1 MIEAQSPMQQA
12 FVWLATAEWG
22 DAACR
27 MSCQSTGSA
36 SNDERSLRHRVEL
49 LAILLD
55 ILPRRYRSEIESI
68 VQMWCK
74 HFPAAPSVSIDELR
88 EVTHRWL
95 RSRKQQRVKVPNY
108 FATAVSI
115 AHPGGQAI
123 PEPFKVLSSSV
134 SHFSAGSEHQCVYG
148 LQTWFE
154 QLHRKQSW
162 THIPS
167 VVPGDKPVP
176 IHEMFVEL
184 FLQTDLGHEEE
195 PRTAVART
203 LQRCVIVGAPGSG
216 KSTLVQWLAH
226 TIAESGIGDFDV
238 PVVIKLKDY
247 AQALAK
253 QPDLSPLEFFFASLG
268 RQDLDSFAASAWL
281 RHVLRD
287 QNRVLLMC
295 DGWDEVPVAQRANLR
310 EQLERESDVFV
321 TLITSRPAGLPQSL
335 RDREDVDFYRIGK
348 LSNRSMVQ
356 LTKNIVASRLSQTN
370 QSVPDAKQIVAGIRS
385 SAELRTLAKTPLF
398 LGQIVHVFAD
408 AVSGK
413 AVPSATDVIAQLVA
427 WMRKHPQFSGDHNNE
442 IKLQHLQALSLFSH
456 KQVFEHQ
463 REHALFHEIE
473 LQQATATV
481 GVSES
486 ALFASRLLNR
496 GNAMIDEYQFS
507 DQAFQSY
514 FAALRVAE
522 LDDVSLQNALFDQAI
537 QSQNRSPILNHAAVL
552 SEPFRNVCL
561 ERTKHWLRNGDAFH
575 QILLRLAKLA
585 VVSRHAQQRANPND
599 SMSDWSNM
607 IELIRNKLWHSTEES
622 CNPNA
627 TRVYVETL
635 AELDPAFLIWKSTSN
650 HNLDEFVLQLI
661 RRYVPH
667 DACGNLDS
675 ATPAVTQSSS
685 HEGNGSTTKHHSE
698 APFCDTLSPIQRDGV
713 LRQLAAFPANHPVVK
728 HGIQTLAGQPVC
740 DGANV
745 LLDISSVTELPDD
758 LRAKAIE
765 ISLHSADRSLID
777 SPVDEIQL
785 EQAPRT
791 QSALLRLAIERGI
804 ALDLNWL
811 ERQII
816 EDASQQLRSLRLRA
830 YFSSMMMRSPEQRQ
844 QMSRFL
850 NDLTL
855 SALHT
860 DHDNLRGLLA
870 EYFRPNWE
878 REFALWFDYR
888 VATAVMNRVVRFTKT
903 PELHDIDSV
912 LFAARILVAV
922 PGEGKRVHLNKVLD
936 AALGLV
942 SPRSSR
948 HASDDA
954 LMKGERFA
962 TSIAKCLVEVAPG
975 ILLRYEPSC
984 RPVQNAL
991 QDAALAK
998 GWLIFKDRI
1007 VDRDGVE
1014 IAVRSDVLPSQN
1026 CCAAADA
1033 DVIDEIV
1040 HDLPPRQRDD
1050 FLSYWHMVSE
1060 GDADYAL
1067 TEREQVHEAICTLM
1081 ASDLN
1086 TDLSERL
1093 WSCYQEGKP
1102 PSFASWKKNLA
1113 RVVQRYENR
1122 PELLAHLQQL
1132 GLGIHKRKPR

>member
-1 MIEAQSPMQQA
+1 MEAKMIEAQSPMQQA

-27 MSCQSTGSA
+27 MWCQSTSAGSI
-36 SNDERSLRHRVEL
+36 DERSLRHRVES

-88 EVTHRWL
+88 EVTRRWL
-95 RSRKQQRVKVPNY
+95 RLRKRKPAKVPNY
-108 FATAVSI
+108 FAAAVSI
-115 AHPGGQAI
+115 AQPGGQTI
-123 PEPFKVLSSSV
+123 PEQFKVPSSSV
-134 SHFSAGSEHQCVYG
+134 THLPTGSEHQCVYG

-154 QLHRKQSW
+154 QLHRKQCW

-184 FLQTDLGHEEE
+184 FLQTDLGYEED
-195 PRTAVART
+195 PRTAVTRT

-253 QPDLSPLEFFFASLG
+253 QPDLSPLEFFFTSLG
-268 RQDLDSFAASAWL
+268 RQDLDPSAASAWL
-281 RHVLRD
+281 RHVSRD

-295 DGWDEVPVAQRANLR
+295 DGWDEVPAAQRANLR

-335 RDREDVDFYRIGK
+335 RVREDVDFYRIGELK
-348 LSNRSMVQ
+348 NRSMVQ
-356 LTKNIVASRLSQTN
+356 LTKNIFASRLSQTH
-370 QSVPDAKQIVAGIRS
+370 QRVPDATQAVARIQS

-408 AVSGK
+408 AASSNTI
-413 AVPSATDVIAQLVA
+413 PLATGVIAQLVA
-427 WMRKHPQFSGDHNNE
+427 WMRKYPQFSGDHANE

-463 REHALFHEIE
+463 REHALFHEIDV
-473 LQQATATV
+473 QQATATI

-486 ALFASRLLNR
+486 AIFSSRLLNR

-537 QSQNRSPILNHAAVL
+537 QSQNRSQILNHAAVL

-561 ERTKHWLRNGDAFH
+561 ERTKHWLRSGDAFH

-585 VVSRHAQQRANPND
+585 IVSRHAQRSANPND
-599 SMSDWSNM
+599 SLSDWSSM

-627 TRVYVETL
+627 TRMYVETL
-635 AELDPAFLIWKSTSN
+635 AELDPAFLIWKTTSN

-667 DACGNLDS
+667 DACCNLDS
-675 ATPAVTQSSS
+675 ATPTDSQSPS
-685 HEGNGSTTKHHSE
+685 HEGNGSATKQHGD
-698 APFCDTLSPIQRDGV
+698 APLRPIQRDGV
-713 LRQLAAFPANHPVVK
+713 LRQLAAFPANYPVVK
-728 HGIQTLAGQPVC
+728 HGIETLAGQPVC

-745 LLDISSVTELPDD
+745 LMEIASVGELHDD

-765 ISLHSADRSLID
+765 ISLQSADRSLVD
-777 SPVDEIQL
+777 FLVDEIQL
-785 EQAPRT
+785 EQGSRT
-791 QSALLRLAIERGI
+791 QSALLRLAIEREI

-816 EDASQQLRSLRLRA
+816 KDASQELRSLRLHA
-830 YFSSMMMRSPEQRQ
+830 YFSSMVMRSPEQRQ

-855 SALHT
+855 SALQS
-860 DHDNLRGLLA
+860 DHNHLRGLLA
-870 EYFRPNWE
+870 EYFRPDWE

-1007 VDRDGVE
+1007 LDKDGIE
-1014 IAVRSDVLPSQN
+1014 IAVRSDVLPSLN

-1040 HDLPPRQRDD
+1040 QDLPPRQRDD

-1113 RVVQRYENR
+1113 RVVQRYEDR